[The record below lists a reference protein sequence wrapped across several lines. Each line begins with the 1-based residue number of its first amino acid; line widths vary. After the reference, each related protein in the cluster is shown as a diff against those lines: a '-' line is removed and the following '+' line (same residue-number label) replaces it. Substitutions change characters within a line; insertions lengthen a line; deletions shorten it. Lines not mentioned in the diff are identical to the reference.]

1 MKKAVSLLLVL
12 CLLLPLSSLAEDY
25 SAEEIVEEINLD
37 EETAEVFS
45 DEEQEETPEE
55 MTEGDASAEE
65 GSIPAGAEDENVFVD
80 EETGETFYLT
90 EEEQQKL
97 DSLMDEEEEDTG
109 IDPNSLD
116 LNPNLPDN
124 VINILLIGV
133 DTRSDDPQEI
143 IGRGDTQI
151 IVSVNRDNGTIKM
164 ASILRDSLVPIPGY
178 KNQTKINNA
187 FQYGCNKVKKG
198 TTKEKVHSGAALAMR
213 TVNRN
218 FQMNIE
224 HYVAINFNGLASII
238 DALGGIDIELTKG
251 EAWYINNYLKLHPPA
266 YDNKAKG
273 ERVKLEQVAGV
284 QHLDGVQAVMYA
296 RTRSLKGENDFNR
309 TDRQRHLLDLLL
321 KQVMENMDIG
331 TLMDLIDIAVSYA
344 DTNMNF
350 QTLWD
355 LAISLIPALGKNV
368 TEDGAL
374 FEQMR
379 IPMDHAFSYSTSN
392 GSSVLKY
399 NLKKHAQAIHEFVYG
414 TYYPAK

>member
-1 MKKAVSLLLVL
+1 MKKWISMLLVC
-12 CLLLPLSSLAEDY
+12 CLVMPLFSLAEDEEI
-25 SAEEIVEEINLD
+25 SAEEIVEDVLLED
-37 EETAEVFS
+37 EAEVGMPA
-45 DEEQEETPEE
+45 DPEDV
-55 MTEGDASAEE
+55 T
-65 GSIPAGAEDENVFVD
+65 VFVD
-80 EETGETFYLT
+80 DETGETFFLT

-97 DSLMDEEEEDTG
+97 DSLMDEEEEEEG
-109 IDPNSLD
+109 IDPDSLD
-116 LNPNLPDN
+116 LNPNLPEN

-133 DTRSDDPQEI
+133 DTRSKDPQEI

-151 IVSVNRDNGTIKM
+151 IVSVNRDTGSIKM

-187 FQYGCNKVKKG
+187 FQYGCNRVKKG
-198 TTKEKVHSGAALAMR
+198 TTKEKVRGGAALAMR

-218 FQMNIE
+218 FEMNIKY
-224 HYVAINFNGLASII
+224 YVAINFNGLASII

-296 RTRSLKGENDFNR
+296 RTRSLNGENDFNR

-321 KQVMENMDIG
+321 KKVMENMDIG
-331 TLMDLIDIAVSYA
+331 TLMDLIDVAVSYA

-355 LAISLIPALGKNV
+355 LAVSLIPALGKTA
-368 TEDGAL
+368 TEDGSL

-379 IPMDHAFSYSTSN
+379 VPMDHAYSYTTYK

-399 NLKKHAQAIHEFVYG
+399 NLAKHAKAIHEFFFG
-414 TYYPAK
+414 EYYSAK